1 MGLIEPTIRRSKEGQ
16 DLLAMLTHKLETLS
30 TKVEDIDIIQ
40 SKTLTKLSYFDE
52 FNRKFMEFNASQSL
66 LESKMHHDKQEIQI
80 QYSNIF
86 EQQHTMKEEVLVL
99 EHQRQSMKND
109 ITGISHNL
117 MNAKY
122 DLERKVEGF
131 KEEYRD
137 KLIDIEERLARN
149 EIDTETIHKKIKKNN
164 KEISEIDG
172 RSKISER
179 LCEEHSGLLK
189 NLAGKVENN
198 SKDTKNYFENIRM
211 TNIKISSDLSKQQK
225 LLSSVM
231 NKLKTLEENEV
242 KNRIKMTQPLYNIFT
257 DVGTLQSLAKYDL
270 ERINNLEG
278 DKNDS
283 KTLTEEIKS
292 KAEEIM
298 KLPPPLPPKP
308 LSPDSSGK
316 TKKKKRKHKNLPKAK
331 TILNENKLNENS

>member
-1 MGLIEPTIRRSKEGQ
+1 
-16 DLLAMLTHKLETLS
+16 
-30 TKVEDIDIIQ
+30 
-40 SKTLTKLSYFDE
+40 
-52 FNRKFMEFNASQSL
+52 
-66 LESKMHHDKQEIQI
+66 
-80 QYSNIF
+80 
-86 EQQHTMKEEVLVL
+86 
-99 EHQRQSMKND
+99 
-109 ITGISHNL
+109 
-117 MNAKY
+117 
-122 DLERKVEGF
+122 
-131 KEEYRD
+131 
-137 KLIDIEERLARN
+137 
-149 EIDTETIHKKIKKNN
+149 
-164 KEISEIDG
+164 
-172 RSKISER
+172 
-179 LCEEHSGLLK
+179 
-189 NLAGKVENN
+189 
-198 SKDTKNYFENIRM
+198 M

-316 TKKKKRKHKNLPKAK
+316 TKKKKPKP
-331 TILNENKLNENS
+331 